1 MRHMEDLRE
10 THQIGANT
18 REWMVGMDTCP
29 PLGTH
34 HIKLTGIS
42 DARFGFSFVRR
53 KPEISQILA
62 CTSGWGEVLID
73 GAWRPCRAGEAYITP
88 AGRLHA
94 YRAVADHDWGVCW
107 ISYDERPGNPVS
119 IATREPV
126 LATYDPR
133 PLNDAIQGLY
143 RECVGPNDPALVH
156 HWTELVQLLGQRAV
170 RPYSTDERLWRLWEK
185 VDADLSHHWTLGELA
200 GLAGMSGEHLRRLCQ
215 KQLGHSPLEHV
226 TWLRMRRAAS
236 LLTGS
241 ERRIEDIATTV
252 GYENAFAFSTAF
264 KRHMKKTPSAYRSN
278 G

>member
-1 MRHMEDLRE
+1 MHDLSE

-18 REWMVGMDTCP
+18 REWMVGMDTCQ
-29 PLGTH
+29 PLASYY
-34 HIKLTGIS
+34 IRLTGVS
-42 DARFGFSFVRR
+42 DARYGFSFVRN

-62 CTSGWGEVLID
+62 CISGWGEVLIE
-73 GAWRPCRAGEAYITP
+73 GEWKPCRAGEAYLTP
-88 AGRLHA
+88 AGQLHA

-119 IATREPV
+119 LATARPV
-126 LATYDPR
+126 LAAYDPR
-133 PLNDAIQGLY
+133 PLHDAIQGLY
-143 RECVGPNDPALVH
+143 RESVGPNDPALIH
-156 HWTELVQLLGQRAV
+156 HWTGLIHLLGLRAA

-185 VDADLSHHWTLGELA
+185 IDANLGHPWNLSELA

-236 LLTGS
+236 LLSGS
-241 ERRIEDIATTV
+241 ERRIDAIASAV

-264 KRHMKKTPSAYRSN
+264 KRHMKSTPSTYRRA
-278 G
+278 GG